1 MLILF
6 VGYRNLFYE
15 VINILGKKIKEARER
30 MGLSIKD
37 LATKVDVSSSL
48 LSQIER
54 DLANPSLNTLRSIAA
69 QLEVPMF
76 SFFEESK
83 TSETMIVRHD
93 ERIRIINGKN
103 NSKEIDQGY
112 DLLSPDLKG
121 VIQMCEMSLGPNQYN
136 SDKFNRHEVAVCTE
150 ESIELHL
157 ENKVILLDKGDSVR
171 IVAGTPHKWR
181 NPSDKKCAII
191 FAMSPPTF

>member
-1 MLILF
+1 M
-6 VGYRNLFYE
+6 
-15 VINILGKKIKEARER
+15 INILGKKIKEAREK

-37 LATKVDVSSSL
+37 LANKVDVSSSL

-93 ERIRIINGKN
+93 ERIRIINGKI
-103 NSKEIDQGY
+103 NSKEVEQGY

-136 SDKFNRHEVAVCTE
+136 SDKLNRHDAEEVAVCTE
-150 ESIELHL
+150 ECIELHL
-157 ENKVILLDKGDSVR
+157 ETEIILLDKGDSVR
-171 IVAGTPHKWR
+171 IVAGTPHRWR
-181 NPSDKKCAII
+181 NPSVKKCSII
-191 FAMSPPTF
+191 FAMSPPLF

>member
-1 MLILF
+1 
-6 VGYRNLFYE
+6 
-15 VINILGKKIKEARER
+15 
-30 MGLSIKD
+30 MGLTIKD
-37 LATKVDVSSSL
+37 LANKVDVSSSL

-54 DLANPSLNTLRSIAA
+54 DLANPSLNTLRSIAS

-83 TSETMIVRHD
+83 PSETMIVRHN
-93 ERIRIINGKN
+93 ERIRIINGKV
-103 NSKEIDQGY
+103 NSKEVELGY

-136 SDKFNRHEVAVCTE
+136 SDKFNRHDAEEVAVCTE
-150 ESIELHL
+150 EFVELHL
-157 ENKVILLDKGDSVR
+157 ETETFLLDKGDSVK
-171 IVAGTPHKWR
+171 IEAGTPHKWR

>member
-30 MGLSIKD
+30 LGLSIKD

-69 QLEVPMF
+69 QLEVSLVF
-76 SFFEESK
+76 
-83 TSETMIVRHD
+83 
-93 ERIRIINGKN
+93 
-103 NSKEIDQGY
+103 
-112 DLLSPDLKG
+112 LKRAK
-121 VIQMCEMSLGPNQYN
+121 LR
-136 SDKFNRHEVAVCTE
+136 K
-150 ESIELHL
+150 L
-157 ENKVILLDKGDSVR
+157 
-171 IVAGTPHKWR
+171 
-181 NPSDKKCAII
+181 
-191 FAMSPPTF
+191 